1 MFTPPKLL
9 TTCTLLVAI
18 NLMLICHDLP
28 AQQQP
33 RTWTSRDGQQ
43 VQATFSAYEP
53 GQKLVSLI
61 LSDGSILNVRLS
73 QFSHADRRH
82 VLQVARKNQAGS
94 DVASAIPDRNDPPQ
108 SASGRR
114 SDSRRKSRQR
124 FGINWTPGLEN
135 ALAVAEG
142 GDGDRDDRPVMWM
155 RVLGDLEGFM

>member
-1 MFTPPKLL
+1 
-9 TTCTLLVAI
+9 
-18 NLMLICHDLP
+18 MLICHDLP
-28 AQQQP
+28 AQHVP

-61 LSDGSILNVRLS
+61 LADGSVLNVRLN
-73 QFSHADRRH
+73 QFSPADRRH
-82 VLQVARKNQAGS
+82 VLHVARKNQAGQEN
-94 DVASAIPDRNDPPQ
+94 ASAIPDQKAAPR
-108 SASGRR
+108 SASDRR
-114 SDSRRKSRQR
+114 SNSRRKARQR

-142 GDGDRDDRPVMWM
+142 ADGDQDDRPVMWM